1 MFSSWVNESTRH
13 MWTRDSFPLQ
23 CISLGVRGRFSTL
36 GYDAKILDK
45 KPKNIQNAAEEI
57 LNHVR
62 ADRPPV
68 SLTNVLTNSN
78 ANQP

>member
-1 MFSSWVNESTRH
+1 MFSSWANESTRH

-23 CISLGVRGRFSTL
+23 CINLGVRGRFSTL

-45 KPKNIQNAAEEI
+45 KPKDIQNAAEEI

-78 ANQP
+78 ANQS